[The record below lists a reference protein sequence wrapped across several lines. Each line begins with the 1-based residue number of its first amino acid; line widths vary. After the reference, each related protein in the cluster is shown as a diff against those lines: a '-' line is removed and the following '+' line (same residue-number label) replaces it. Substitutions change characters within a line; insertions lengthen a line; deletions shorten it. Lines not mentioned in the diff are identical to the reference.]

1 MNAPPTPP
9 SPAAPVTGSAAVPTT
24 VPATEAIAEAHRA
37 LDRYDTRA
45 LVMALALDQARAA
58 EAVERAGPALS
69 RAVDLALPRIKAG
82 GRLVYVGA
90 GTSGRLG
97 VLDGV
102 ELGPTFSWP
111 TERTVPLL
119 AGGMGA
125 MWQAVEG
132 AEDDYAQGR
141 EDIAT
146 HALGPTDV
154 VLLITASGTTPYVL
168 GAAAAARAAGALT
181 IGLSNN
187 AGSALSAAVEVPVEL
202 LTGPEVISGSTRLKA
217 GTAQKIALNV
227 FSSALMV
234 RLNKVYGNLMVDL
247 RASNAKL
254 RRRAIRLTC
263 HATGV
268 SEERAQQALEQAG
281 YQVKNAIVQLNAG
294 VDAAEAE
301 RRLAL
306 ADGNV
311 ARAIAGA
318 GPGADAAASGA
329 G

>member
-1 MNAPPTPP
+1 MNAPPSSP
-9 SPAAPVTGSAAVPTT
+9 SPATPVTGPAAVPAA

-37 LDRYDTRA
+37 LDRYDTPA
-45 LVMALALDQARAA
+45 LVMALAQDQARAA
-58 EAVERAGPALS
+58 EAVEHAGPALA

-111 TERTVPLL
+111 TERTVALL
-119 AGGMGA
+119 AGGTGA
-125 MWQAVEG
+125 MWHAVEG
-132 AEDDYAQGR
+132 AEDDYARGR
-141 EDIAT
+141 DDIAA
-146 HALGPTDV
+146 HAVGPTDV
-154 VLLITASGTTPYVL
+154 VHLITASGTTPYVL
-168 GAAAAARAAGALT
+168 GAAAAAGAAGALT

-202 LTGPEVISGSTRLKA
+202 VTGPEVTSGSTRLKA

-263 HATGV
+263 HATGA

-281 YQVKNAIVQLNAG
+281 YQVKSAIVQLNAG

-301 RRLAL
+301 RLLAF

-311 ARAIAGA
+311 ARAIADA
-318 GPGADAAASGA
+318 GCA
-329 G
+329 